1 MMMAVSPM
9 GDNKNSGVH
18 VLVVDDEVAACEPI
32 VAYLSKKGYRADS
45 ANNGIDAVDFVRDH
59 LPEVVILDIKM
70 PEMNGVD
77 ALRKI
82 RRFNGDCVIIMLSAV
97 DDVGIALDTIHEG
110 ADDYLRKPV
119 ELAELAHR
127 MESSLDKR
135 RLIRENQDYQD
146 NLEAKVAEQT
156 KSLQR
161 LNKKLKKANLEIVR
175 ALSEA
180 IEAKDPYT
188 RGHCRRVAELSL
200 AFGKEVA
207 LSAREMESLHYG
219 ALLHDIGKIGIR
231 GAVLNKPGKLTE
243 EEYDHVKLHPVI
255 GDKIVS
261 NIGYL
266 DGARQVVRH
275 HHERYDGDGYPDG
288 LDKSRQSVLVGIVII
303 VDAYDAMTSHRPYR
317 KALGHEQT
325 VTLMNESRGTQFDP
339 DLLDIFNKQVLE

>member
-1 MMMAVSPM
+1 MAPPM
-9 GDNKNSGVH
+9 GDGKDPGAH

-32 VAYLSKKGYRADS
+32 VAYLSKNGYRAAS
-45 ANNGIDAVDFVRDH
+45 ANNGIDAVDYVRDH

-70 PEMNGVD
+70 PEMNGMD
-77 ALRKI
+77 ALEKI
-82 RRFNGDCVIIMLSAV
+82 REFNGDCVIIMLSAV
-97 DDVGIALDTIHEG
+97 DDVGVALDTIHKG

-119 ELAELAHR
+119 ELAELTHR
-127 MESSLDKR
+127 VESCLEKR
-135 RLIRENQDYQD
+135 RLIRENRDYQN
-146 NLEAKVAEQT
+146 NLESKVAEQT
-156 KSLQR
+156 KSLQT
-161 LNKKLKKANLEIVR
+161 LNEQLKKANLEIVL

-200 AFGKEVA
+200 ALGKELA
-207 LSAREMESLHYG
+207 LNAGEMESLHYG

-231 GAVLNKPGKLTE
+231 GAVLNKPGKLTK

-275 HHERYDGDGYPDG
+275 HHERHDGTGYPDG
-288 LDKSRQSVLVGIVII
+288 LDGAGHSVLVSIAII
-303 VDAYDAMTSHRPYR
+303 ADSYDAMTSHRPYR
-317 KALGHEQT
+317 KAMGHERT

-339 DLLDIFNKQVLE
+339 DLLDIFNKQVVGR